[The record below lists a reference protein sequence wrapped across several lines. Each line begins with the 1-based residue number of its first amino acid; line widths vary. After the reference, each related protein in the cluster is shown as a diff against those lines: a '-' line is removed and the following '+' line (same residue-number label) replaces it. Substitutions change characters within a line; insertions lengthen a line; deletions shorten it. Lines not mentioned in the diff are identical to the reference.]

1 VLVDGPAHIPAP
13 ADDSGVWV
21 HPLGRKLHVHLGEQ
35 ITETVLL
42 R

>member
-1 VLVDGPAHIPAP
+1 VSGPAEIPVP
-13 ADDSGVWV
+13 EDGGGIWV
-21 HPLGRKLHVHLGEQ
+21 HPDAGKLHVHLGEQ